1 MSDLP
6 PAERLAKLR
15 TLEAWLDWQLYD
27 TRRKIH
33 ALEQA
38 PTGPASYV
46 VEPKRHPTHPEPAR
60 IHLADCTMPQRKTLP
75 IEASAARLGLTEDPG
90 SVAACE
96 FCAPERRL
104 ANDGA

>member
-6 PAERLAKLR
+6 PAERLTKLR
-15 TLEAWLDWQLYD
+15 TLETWLEWQLAN

-38 PTGPASYV
+38 PTGPGGYV
-46 VEPKRHPTHPEPAR
+46 IEPKRHPTHPEPAL

-75 IEASAARLGLTEDPG
+75 IEASAARLGLTEDPET
-90 SVAACE
+90 VAACE
-96 FCAPERRL
+96 FCAPERGL
-104 ANDGA
+104 AEGGA